1 MEKEGY
7 FWWISRSLGFPSE
20 KRKLLRKFRSI
31 NSQKY
36 KLIEAPKMGTVA
48 VEIVFCRITRR
59 VKEKRE
65 NQVKGLNFSG
75 IINRPNQLGIIDR
88 PNQSCVP
95 STMKNTFLV
104 CRTID

>member
-1 MEKEGY
+1 MKKEGY
-7 FWWISRSLGFPSE
+7 FWWIGRSLGFPSE

-59 VKEKRE
+59 VKEKRIK
-65 NQVKGLNFSG
+65 QVKGLNFRTELLR
-75 IINRPNQLGIIDR
+75 N
-88 PNQSCVP
+88 NQSAKSIGNNR
-95 STMKNTFLV
+95 STKSILRSFYYEEHV
-104 CRTID
+104 SSV